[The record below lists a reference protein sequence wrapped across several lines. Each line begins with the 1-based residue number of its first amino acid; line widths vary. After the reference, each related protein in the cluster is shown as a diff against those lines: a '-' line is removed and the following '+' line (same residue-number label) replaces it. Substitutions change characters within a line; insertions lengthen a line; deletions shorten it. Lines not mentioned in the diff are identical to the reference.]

1 MRVALDGD
9 AESSA
14 QAQVCNFE
22 GVCAV
27 INQQVLGLQISVHY
41 PVLVA
46 MGYSFEQL
54 VHEVLQ
60 VGDTVPMLLSLWQ
73 CLKIVLWLD
82 NAGYILILDM

>member
-14 QAQVCNFE
+14 QAQVGNLE

-54 VHEVLQ
+54 IHEVLQ
-60 VGDTVPMLLSLWQ
+60 SKNEMSLSSLSSSLNSVYKYSNQ
-73 CLKIVLWLD
+73 CHT
-82 NAGYILILDM
+82 